1 MESESNMDKVIMAV
15 VTAIVGIALVTT
27 ALIPVSV
34 DMITTNLNTSDLQQW
49 NPLLYAVI
57 TITVVGIL
65 VGVIRFFTNSRR

>member
-1 MESESNMDKVIMAV
+1 MAV

-34 DMITTNLNTSDLQQW
+34 DMITSNLNTESLQQW

>member
-1 MESESNMDKVIMAV
+1 MESESNLDKVIMAV
-15 VTAIVGIALVTT
+15 ITAIVGIALVTT

-34 DMITTNLNTSDLQQW
+34 DMITTNLLTDDLQQW

-65 VGVIRFFTNSRR
+65 VGVIRFFTNSKR

>member
-34 DMITTNLNTSDLQQW
+34 DMITSNLNTESLQQW

-65 VGVIRFFTNSRR
+65 VGVIRFFTNSKR

>member
-34 DMITTNLNTSDLQQW
+34 DMITTNLNTESLQQW

>member
-1 MESESNMDKVIMAV
+1 MDKVIMAV

-65 VGVIRFFTNSRR
+65 VGVIRFFTNSKR

>member
-34 DMITTNLNTSDLQQW
+34 DMITSNLNTESLQQW

>member
-34 DMITTNLNTSDLQQW
+34 DMITSNLNTSDLQQW

-65 VGVIRFFTNSRR
+65 VGVIRFFTNSKR

>member
-34 DMITTNLNTSDLQQW
+34 DMITQNLNTESLQQW

>member
-1 MESESNMDKVIMAV
+1 MESESNMDRVIMAV

-34 DMITTNLNTSDLQQW
+34 DMITSNLNTSDLQQW

-65 VGVIRFFTNSRR
+65 VGVIRFFTNSKR

>member
-65 VGVIRFFTNSRR
+65 VGVIRFFTNSKR

>member
-1 MESESNMDKVIMAV
+1 MDKVIMAV

-34 DMITTNLNTSDLQQW
+34 DMITSNLNTSDLQQW

-65 VGVIRFFTNSRR
+65 VGVIRFFTNSKR